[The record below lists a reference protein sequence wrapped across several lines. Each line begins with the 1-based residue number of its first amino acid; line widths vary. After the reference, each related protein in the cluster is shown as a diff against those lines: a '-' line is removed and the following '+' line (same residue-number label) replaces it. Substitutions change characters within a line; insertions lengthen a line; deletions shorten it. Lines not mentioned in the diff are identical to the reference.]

1 MQTER
6 EHREE
11 LVRFGKLIHEQ
22 GFVSATDGNLSVRLG
37 PGAILCTPS
46 GMSKGFM
53 SPEDMVIVDMQGRQ
67 LSGQRRRSSETLM
80 HLTIYRVRP
89 DVNAVVHAHPC
100 TATGFAAA
108 GIPLD
113 QPVCSEV
120 VITLGAVPLA
130 EYATTG
136 TPELSESLMPFLP
149 DYDAILMANH
159 GVVTYGA
166 DLMTAYQKMEAVEHF
181 ARIMLVTRQLGQQV
195 NLSKENIA
203 KLVEA
208 RSRYAGNRSL
218 ASMPPGPICKE
229 ETEPAPPEEPFITL
243 RKR

>member
-1 MQTER
+1 MKTER
-6 EHREE
+6 EHRED
-11 LVRFGKLIHEQ
+11 LVRFGKLLHEQ

-46 GMSKGFM
+46 GVSKGFM

-67 LSGQRRRSSETLM
+67 LGGELRRSSEILM

-108 GIPLD
+108 GMALD

-159 GVVTYGA
+159 GVVAYGA
-166 DLMTAYQKMEAVEHF
+166 DLMTAYHKMEAVEHF
-181 ARIMLVTRQLGQQV
+181 AKIMLVTKQLGRQV
-195 NLSKENIA
+195 NLTEEDIA

-208 RSRYAGNRSL
+208 RTRYAGNRSL
-218 ASMPPGPICKE
+218 ASMPPGPIRRE
-229 ETEPAPPEEPFITL
+229 EVESPAVDDPFISL